1 MSHAWFFIPVKI
13 LLSPTPKTSLSGFG
27 IWPSVL
33 VSTLLDANMTDF
45 GSSLLIPAWT
55 FSLPDMIPEWL
66 CSSLNVNVQ
75 LLRCMETSFIT
86 SRIGTYENWTLRQA
100 RTRLSCSCGV
110 ETGVRFTTCLTIRQ
124 KMPWSFVLGL
134 PIWKIPF
141 MIFIKSPKIQ
151 IHKTRMHLKVK
162 LKFQKLENNSSNWS
176 VISI

>member
-1 MSHAWFFIPVKI
+1 MFHAWFSIPVKI
-13 LLSPTPKTSLSGFG
+13 LLSPTPKTSPSGFG

-66 CSSLNVNVQ
+66 CSSLNANVQ

-110 ETGVRFTTCLTIRQ
+110 EPKSGLQHVLQSGRKCRDPLYSDFQFGKFRLWSLSNPQRFRFTKPGCTWR
-124 KMPWSFVLGL
+124 
-134 PIWKIPF
+134 
-141 MIFIKSPKIQ
+141 
-151 IHKTRMHLKVK
+151 
-162 LKFQKLENNSSNWS
+162 
-176 VISI
+176 